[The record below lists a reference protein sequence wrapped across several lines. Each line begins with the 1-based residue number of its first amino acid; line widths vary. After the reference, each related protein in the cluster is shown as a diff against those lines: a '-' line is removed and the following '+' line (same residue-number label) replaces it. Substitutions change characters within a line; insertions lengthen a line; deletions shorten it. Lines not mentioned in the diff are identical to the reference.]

1 MVLNSNTKGVIVDI
15 FIVVCIILGVI
26 LTSVIIRGN
35 DAERELEHEQRY
47 EQEGQPP
54 DAVVGAKSWDI
65 Y

>member
-1 MVLNSNTKGVIVDI
+1 MVLNSNTKGIIVDI

-35 DAERELEHEQRY
+35 EAERELEYRQRY
-47 EQEGQPP
+47 EQKGQPS
-54 DAVVGAKSWDI
+54 DAVVESKSWDI